1 MARKKIF
8 VNGQAFEFT
17 TESEEEDDSLT
28 YGELKQILE
37 ANGMQDAD
45 KIRYLHIEPSVSA
58 GLTLIM
64 RNDETNPDGSLKGW
78 QVTIN

>member
-17 TESEEEDDSLT
+17 TESE
-28 YGELKQILE
+28 E

-78 QVTIN
+78 QVTLN